1 VQDINAILLEFK
13 ELKEVWDQLKD
24 ETSAREIGWQA
35 LSQEHNSIL
44 DKVDHLECALKEQRN
59 RASWSHV

>member
-44 DKVDHLECALKEQRN
+44 DKVDHLEYSFLRSSKR
-59 RASWSHV
+59 WT